1 MHRNQKQRHTKTVTG
16 VPFSS
21 CPHSLPH
28 TCDCNS
34 PADAEPVLAN
44 CPCAGHV
51 VSVDCV
57 AGMGDV
63 LATQDQLPTALLFW
77 LQGILP
83 EDTGLTESQA
93 GLGDFVLSK
102 RL

>member
-1 MHRNQKQRHTKTVTG
+1 M
-16 VPFSS
+16 
-21 CPHSLPH
+21 
-28 TCDCNS
+28 
-34 PADAEPVLAN
+34 
-44 CPCAGHV
+44 

-83 EDTGLTESQA
+83 EDTGLTESQT